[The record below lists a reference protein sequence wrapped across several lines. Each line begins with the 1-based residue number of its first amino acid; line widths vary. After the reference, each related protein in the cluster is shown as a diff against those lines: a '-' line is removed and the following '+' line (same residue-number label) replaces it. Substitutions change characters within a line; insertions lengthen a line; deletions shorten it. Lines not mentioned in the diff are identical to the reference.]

1 MMITAK
7 NFKLLAMCGLVN
19 LCNPAFAGSMG
30 PVDTKPSTGLFL
42 GLGGSYNSVK
52 LDQYLNPVIGTSDIF
67 DSAGTLVASG
77 SADGPAS
84 PFHNTQTTFA
94 PEAQVGYSRYFS
106 DTHDKLWGIK
116 LQYRYLGIT
125 AAEQNISIPQ
135 QGTFTQTADAPA
147 NTTFTGRATIQSA
160 QVQME
165 HELDLIPFIGAAF
178 STKGQAY
185 FGIGPSVFSTK
196 TSMYNVSGFA
206 DINGVHSSITP
217 SPTNFFSSAWLWGG
231 VAQLGMNYAIKP
243 SWYVDINYSYAVTSK
258 KSTTLSQPF
267 TTLSVTSSGDINT
280 NLGTLFGVVR
290 QRVTSQAL
298 IVSMNKVFE
307 V

>member
-1 MMITAK
+1 MITAK
-7 NFKLLAMCGLVN
+7 NFKLLAMCSLVN

-30 PVDTKPSTGLFL
+30 SADDKPSTGLFL

-52 LDQYLNPVIGTSDIF
+52 LDQYLNPVIGTANIYDDTGVLI
-67 DSAGTLVASG
+67 ASG

-106 DTHDKLWGIK
+106 GTDDKLWGIK

-125 AAEQNISIPQ
+125 ATQQNISIPQ
-135 QGTFTQTADAPA
+135 RGSYTTTVEAPA

-178 STKGQAY
+178 SHKGQAY
-185 FGIGPSVFSTK
+185 LGIGPSVFSTK
-196 TSMYNVSGFA
+196 TSLYNVSGFA

-217 SPTNFFSSAWLWGG
+217 SPTNFFSSAWIWGG
-231 VAQLGMNYAIKP
+231 VAQLGMTYTIKP

-258 KSTTLSQPF
+258 KSTSLSQPF
-267 TTLSVTSSGDINT
+267 TTLSITDTGTVNT
-280 NLGTLFGVVR
+280 TLGTLFGIAR

>member
-1 MMITAK
+1 MVTTK
-7 NFKLLAMCGLVN
+7 NLKILAACGLVN

-52 LDQYLNPVIGTSDIF
+52 LDQDLNPLIGTTQVF
-67 DSAGTLVASG
+67 DETGALISSG
-77 SADGPAS
+77 SAGGPAI

-106 DTHDKLWGIK
+106 ESNNKLWGIK

-125 AAEQNISIPQ
+125 ATDQDIIAPQ
-135 QGTFTQTADAPA
+135 QGSFTQTGAAPA
-147 NTTFTGRATIQSA
+147 NTAFTGRSTIQSA

-165 HELDLIPFIGAAF
+165 HELDLIPLIGAAF
-178 STKGQAY
+178 SQKGQAY
-185 FGIGPSVFSTK
+185 FGVGPSVFSTK
-196 TSMYNVSGFA
+196 TSLYNVSGFA

-217 SPTNFFSSAWLWGG
+217 SPTNFFSSAWIWGG
-231 VAQLGMNYAIKP
+231 VAQLGMTYTIKP

-258 KSTTLSQPF
+258 KSTSLSQPF
-267 TTLSVTSSGDINT
+267 TTLSVTSSGDVNT
-280 NLGTLFGVVR
+280 TLGTLFGVAR

-298 IVSMNKVFE
+298 IISMNKVFE